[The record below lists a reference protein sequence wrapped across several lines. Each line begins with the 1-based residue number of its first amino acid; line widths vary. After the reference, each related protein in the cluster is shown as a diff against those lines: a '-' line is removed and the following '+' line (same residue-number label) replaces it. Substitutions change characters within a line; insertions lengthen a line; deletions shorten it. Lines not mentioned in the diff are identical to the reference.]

1 MTKVQGFREFTRLV
15 NKQKTNIE
23 NVVRKK
29 NEGKVMI
36 MCLCTCVCK
45 HVCV

>member
-23 NVVRKK
+23 NGVRKK
-29 NEGKVMI
+29 MKVR
-36 MCLCTCVCK
+36 
-45 HVCV
+45 